1 MSEADKLREIFKTN
15 LNRMLDEKGATQKA
29 LAEYMGVS
37 TATVNEWKKGRK
49 IPRMDKIDR
58 LCAYFMII

>member
-37 TATVNEWKKGRK
+37 TATVNEWKRPKNPTHG
-49 IPRMDKIDR
+49 
-58 LCAYFMII
+58 